1 MSDVLEAFEAIAA
14 LRKLPATAKAA
25 VTELAEQIG
34 LETFPEVWALVRK
47 DAAGK
52 WELVAVSL
60 DRALIPA
67 PEPEAFLLK
76 ARLGKP

>member
-1 MSDVLEAFEAIAA
+1 MGDVFDAFEALAE
-14 LRKLPATAKAA
+14 LRKLPATARAA
-25 VTELAEQIG
+25 VTEFAEQIG

-60 DRALIPA
+60 DRALLPA

-76 ARLGKP
+76 ARLDKP